1 MECIFGKNYY
11 ILHEFALK
19 NKKKVK
25 LWAIL
30 YVLVTCILGK
40 DDYIMHEF
48 ALKIKIKSEVGN
60 YIWLKHE

>member
-1 MECIFGKNYY
+1 MHK
-11 ILHEFALK
+11 FALK

-40 DDYIMHEF
+40 DEYIMHEF